1 MEQSIAFFTILVM
14 VAIPILL
21 LIFLARFIVRFFINI
36 GRKMKESEEK
46 YLQERRENSYEVE
59 RESTRF
65 GSIHTRIPFDKTAPY
80 DGKFLNFKEFSIFVI
95 IQEQPEV
102 SNEDE
107 DEVLADGD
115 YYDYF
120 DNHLVFHD
128 RYAWAEFLQKYSGDM
143 TKFSKVLIFKKTD
156 VFRD

>member
-1 MEQSIAFFTILVM
+1 MELSAEFFIMLFMIALPVGLLILV
-14 VAIPILL
+14 AKL
-21 LIFLARFIVRFFINI
+21 IVRFFKNL
-36 GRKMKESEEK
+36 GRKMKESEEQK
-46 YLQERRENSYEVE
+46 LKERIDNSYEIE
-59 RESTRF
+59 RESTRY
-65 GSIHTRIPFDKTAPY
+65 GTVGTRIPFDKTEPY

-102 SNEDE
+102 TDE
-107 DEVLADGD
+107 DDDD
-115 YYDYF
+115 YYDYS

-156 VFRD
+156 VFHC